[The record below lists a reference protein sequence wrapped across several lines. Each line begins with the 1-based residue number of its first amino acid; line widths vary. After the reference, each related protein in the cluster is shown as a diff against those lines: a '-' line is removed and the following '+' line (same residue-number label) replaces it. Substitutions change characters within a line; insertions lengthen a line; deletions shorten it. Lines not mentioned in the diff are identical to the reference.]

1 MALNKQQQTLLQI
14 IWSQQILTEA
24 DLKQHLQQITGDEDQ
39 NLVEYVGV
47 INKSLSFISFEIRPV
62 KSEENGETF
71 YGIINTKNDDV
82 AKLATLLQPIQ
93 IQYFKA
99 VLDAIIQSGDGKIK
113 KNDAITTRTELK
125 QNFKATQ
132 AEELLAK
139 LVKDRWLF
147 ESEDGSEISIDVRTF
162 LELRPYFESTF
173 GTQIPDC
180 MMCEEIITKNV
191 CVNNS
196 ISV

>member
-113 KNDAITTRTELK
+113 KTMPLPPELNLNKILK
-125 QNFKATQ
+125 QPKQ
-132 AEELLAK
+132 
-139 LVKDRWLF
+139 R
-147 ESEDGSEISIDVRTF
+147 S
-162 LELRPYFESTF
+162 Y
-173 GTQIPDC
+173 
-180 MMCEEIITKNV
+180 
-191 CVNNS
+191 
-196 ISV
+196 